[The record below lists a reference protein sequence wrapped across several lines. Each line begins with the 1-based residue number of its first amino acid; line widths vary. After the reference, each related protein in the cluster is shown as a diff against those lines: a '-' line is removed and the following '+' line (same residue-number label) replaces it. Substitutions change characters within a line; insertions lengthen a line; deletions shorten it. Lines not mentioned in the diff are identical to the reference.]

1 MNDVWAL
8 LRLSRPELDKPG
20 SVEEK
25 FAQQK
30 AMALDMARRYDLE
43 LPDDHILV
51 EQVSGQYLKKRAEL
65 QRLIDL
71 MHAGRC
77 RYLISPAE
85 DRIDRLQDKRDQAD
99 LEDAFY
105 AGAVTVISRDGVVRY
120 DDDLDPFGPEIR
132 AAFARHE
139 ARKYSVRMREKKAYR
154 LSQNKPNSGV
164 PLYGYRKT
172 PKGMSVNEWRV
183 QNGLDPVEK
192 GGDAEQVYE
201 AEYPGYGIMEEVFR
215 RLLARERLRAIWRDI
230 VAREIPS
237 AGHGKRKNAA
247 QVFDF
252 STLCALVHNP
262 IYAGYHAR
270 RTKPVRNKGYRL
282 MKPEDFI
289 LAEGEPGPWPKPITL
304 AEHLQIRA
312 MFSSTRNATHLLTGL
327 LYCSEGSP
335 MRSGGGRSYVC
346 HCPGTPHNA
355 RRSYWEEFARKAW
368 EAFIDSLPDHVLEQE
383 PPRRQDNSL
392 VQQEYARSLLR
403 LREKQV
409 EYDRL
414 VKESVNPESLLR
426 RFDSA
431 EVSRIIEDV
440 TRELEQARAQA
451 ADLELRASMPSRGE
465 ALSLLQGVRRYG
477 AGGLWNE
484 ATDAEKRELL
494 RVTIARIQLHPRER
508 QKFTKGADIV
518 WQDWIT
524 ESGLEI
530 PVDPEWYPRRVSNR
544 DYSSRK
550 RDADGR
556 FV

>member
-1 MNDVWAL
+1 M
-8 LRLSRPELDKPG
+8 
-20 SVEEK
+20 EEK
-25 FAQQK
+25 FAQQRS
-30 AMALDMARRYDLE
+30 MALDMARRYDLE

-77 RYLISPAE
+77 KYLIAPFE
-85 DRIDRLQDKRDQAD
+85 DRVDRLQDKRDQAD

-120 DDDLDPFGPEIR
+120 DEDLDPFGPEIR

-172 PKGMSVNEWRV
+172 PKGMTVNQWRV
-183 QNGLDPVEK
+183 ANGLDPIEK

-201 AEYPGYGIMEEVFR
+201 AEYPGYGIMEEVFG
-215 RLLARERLRAIWRDI
+215 RLLKRERLRTIWRDL
-230 VAREIPS
+230 VARDVAPP
-237 AGHGKRKNAA
+237 GLGKRKDAA
-247 QVFDF
+247 ATFDF
-252 STLCALVHNP
+252 STLNSLVHNP
-262 IYAGYHAR
+262 IYAGFHAK
-270 RTKPVRNKGYRL
+270 RTKAVRNKGYRL
-282 MKPEDFI
+282 LKPAEYV

-312 MFSSTRNATHLLTGL
+312 MFSTTRHATHLLTGL

-335 MRSGGGRSYVC
+335 MRSGGGRSYTCRCV
-346 HCPGTPHNA
+346 GTPHNA

-368 EAFIDSLPDHVLEQE
+368 EAFVDNLPDSVLEQE
-383 PPRRQDNSL
+383 PPKRDNSL

-440 TRELEQARAQA
+440 TKELNQARALSE
-451 ADLELRASMPSRGE
+451 DLEHRASMPSKDE
-465 ALSLLQGVRRYG
+465 ALSLLVAVRERG
-477 AGGLWNE
+477 ASFFWLN
-484 ATDAEKRELL
+484 ATDSERREML
-494 RVTIARIQLHPRER
+494 RVTMARIQLHPK
-508 QKFTKGADIV
+508 QPHKFSKGADLV
-518 WQDWIT
+518 WADWIV
-524 ESGLEI
+524 EAGLEI
-530 PVDPEWYPRRVSNR
+530 PVSQDWIPKRQSSR
-544 DYSSRK
+544 DYSK
-550 RDADGR
+550 QGNQRDEHGR
-556 FV
+556 FSSG